1 MEGAATQAA
10 GAATAAA
17 ANINLID
24 LIHQGWY
31 ATYPLIFF
39 SVLMMSIVIERL
51 WTLRGLG
58 SRIQNFTEEVCDH
71 LRRGDLRAASQLIEQ
86 RQTKAPA
93 ARIYAGLLPLIRKG
107 DIEEI
112 LEYGERRR
120 LDEGRLLKRGVWVLG
135 TIGASAP
142 FIGLFGTVIGII
154 KAFHQM
160 AIMGTGGFAVVAAG
174 ISEALIATALG
185 LIVAIIAVIFFNYMQ
200 VRLSNLDTLL
210 RVGLGKVLEAAD
222 LGGVHGSK

>member
-1 MEGAATQAA
+1 MEGAAAT
-10 GAATAAA
+10 AATGAA

-24 LIHQGWY
+24 LINQGWY
-31 ATYPLIFF
+31 ATYPLILF
-39 SVLMMSIVIERL
+39 SVVMTSIVIERL
-51 WTLRGLG
+51 WSMRGLSG
-58 SRIQNFTEEVCDH
+58 GIQNFTEDVCQH
-71 LRRGDLRAASQLIEQ
+71 LRKGDLTSASKLIEASQT
-86 RQTKAPA
+86 RAPA
-93 ARIYAGLLPLIRKG
+93 ARIYLGLLPLIRMG

-120 LDEGRLLKRGVWVLG
+120 LDEGRLLKRDVWILG

-160 AIMGTGGFAVVAAG
+160 AVMGTGGFAVVAAG

-185 LIVAIIAVIFFNYMQ
+185 LIVAIIAVIFFNFLQ
-200 VRLSNLDTLL
+200 VKIGNLDTLL

-222 LGGVHGSK
+222 LGGVHGAK

>member
-1 MEGAATQAA
+1 MEGAAAT
-10 GAATAAA
+10 AATGAA

-24 LIHQGWY
+24 LINQGWY
-31 ATYPLIFF
+31 ATYPLILF
-39 SVLMMSIVIERL
+39 SVVVTSIVIERL
-51 WTLRGLG
+51 WSLRGLSSG
-58 SRIQNFTEEVCDH
+58 IQNFTEDVCQF
-71 LRRGDLRAASQLIEQ
+71 LRKGDLNSAAKLIESSQ
-86 RQTKAPA
+86 IRSPA
-93 ARIYAGLLPLIRKG
+93 ARIYLGLMPLIRKG

-120 LDEGRLLKRGVWVLG
+120 LDEGRLLKRGVWILG
-135 TIGASAP
+135 TIGASSP

-160 AIMGTGGFAVVAAG
+160 AVMGTGGFAVVAAG

-185 LIVAIIAVIFFNYMQ
+185 LIVAIIAVIFFNLMQ
-200 VRLSNLDTLL
+200 VRIANLDTLL

-222 LGGVHGSK
+222 LGGVHGAK

>member
-1 MEGAATQAA
+1 MEGQAAQAATSV
-10 GAATAAA
+10 A
-17 ANINLID
+17 ANINLVD
-24 LIHQGWY
+24 LINQGWY
-31 ATYPLIFF
+31 ATYPLIFLSMITI
-39 SVLMMSIVIERL
+39 SVLIERV
-51 WTLRGLG
+51 WSLRGLG
-58 SRIQNFTEEVCDH
+58 TAIQNFTEEVCDY
-71 LRRGDLRAASQLIEQ
+71 LKNGDLASASDLIEK
-86 RQTKAPA
+86 RRTTAPA

-120 LDEGRLLKRGVWVLG
+120 LDEGRLLKRNIWLLG

-154 KAFHQM
+154 KSFHQM

-174 ISEALIATALG
+174 ISEALVATAVG
-185 LIVAIIAVIFFNYMQ
+185 LIVAIVAVMFFNYMQ
-200 VRLSNLDTLL
+200 VKIANLDTLL

>member
-1 MEGAATQAA
+1 MEGAAAT
-10 GAATAAA
+10 AATGAA

-24 LIHQGWY
+24 LINQGWY
-31 ATYPLIFF
+31 ATYPLILF
-39 SVLMMSIVIERL
+39 SVVVTSIVIERL
-51 WTLRGLG
+51 WSLRGLSSG
-58 SRIQNFTEEVCDH
+58 IQNFTEDVCEY
-71 LRRGDLRAASQLIEQ
+71 LRKGDLNAAAKLIAASQT
-86 RQTKAPA
+86 RAPA
-93 ARIYAGLLPLIRKG
+93 ARIYLGLMPLIRKG

-120 LDEGRLLKRGVWVLG
+120 LDEGRLLKRNIWILG

-160 AIMGTGGFAVVAAG
+160 AVMGTGGFAVVAAG

-185 LIVAIIAVIFFNYMQ
+185 LLVAIIAVIFFNFMQ
-200 VRLSNLDTLL
+200 VKIANLDTLL

-222 LGGVHGSK
+222 LGGVHGAK

>member
-1 MEGAATQAA
+1 MEGEAAN
-10 GAATAAA
+10 AA

-31 ATYPLIFF
+31 ATYPLIVF
-39 SVLMMSIVIERL
+39 SVMVMSVVIERM
-51 WTLRGLG
+51 WSLRGLG
-58 SRIQNFTEEVCDH
+58 GGIQRFTDEVCAH
-71 LRRGDLRAASQLIEQ
+71 LVKGDLPAASELIE
-86 RQTKAPA
+86 RRKAGAPA
-93 ARIYAGLLPLIRKG
+93 ARIYASLLPLIRKG
-107 DIEEI
+107 DVEEI

-120 LDEGRLLKRGVWVLG
+120 LEEGRILKRNVWLLG

-174 ISEALIATALG
+174 ISEALVATAVG
-185 LIVAIIAVIFFNYMQ
+185 LLVAIIAVIFYNWLQ
-200 VRLSNLDTLL
+200 VKIANLDTMM
-210 RVGLGKVLEAAD
+210 RVGLGKVLEAAEI
-222 LGGVHGSK
+222 GGVHGSQ

>member
-1 MEGAATQAA
+1 MEPQA
-10 GAATAAA
+10 AATAATAVA
-17 ANINLID
+17 ANINLLD
-24 LIHQGWY
+24 LIQQGWY

-39 SVLMMSIVIERL
+39 SFIMISIVIERM
-51 WTLRGLG
+51 WSLRGLAT
-58 SRIQNFTEEVCDH
+58 RIQNFTEEVCD
-71 LRRGDLRAASQLIEQ
+71 DLKQGNLEGASQKIEDA
-86 RQTKAPA
+86 RTKAPA

-120 LDEGRLLKRGVWVLG
+120 LDEGRLLKRNIWVLG

-142 FIGLFGTVIGII
+142 FIGLYGTVIGII

-160 AIMGTGGFAVVAAG
+160 AVMGTGGFAVVAAG
-174 ISEALIATALG
+174 ISEALVATAVG
-185 LIVAIIAVIFFNYMQ
+185 LIVAIIAVLFFNYLQ
-200 VRLSNLDTLL
+200 VKISNLDTLL

>member
-1 MEGAATQAA
+1 MDPQA
-10 GAATAAA
+10 GAAAANAAA
-17 ANINLID
+17 ANINLVD
-24 LIHQGWY
+24 LIQQGWY

-39 SVLMMSIVIERL
+39 SVIMICVVIERL
-51 WTLRGLG
+51 WSLRGLATA
-58 SRIQNFTEEVCDH
+58 IQNFTEEVCDH
-71 LRRGDLRAASQLIEQ
+71 LKGGDLAAASELIES
-86 RQTKAPA
+86 RRTKAPA

-120 LDEGRLLKRGVWVLG
+120 LDEGRLLKRNIWLLG

-154 KAFHQM
+154 KSFHQM

-174 ISEALIATALG
+174 ISEALVATAVG
-185 LIVAIIAVIFFNYMQ
+185 LIVAIIAVMFFNYMQ
-200 VRLSNLDTLL
+200 VKISNLDTLL

-222 LGGVHGSK
+222 LGGVHGAQ

>member
-1 MEGAATQAA
+1 MDPQA
-10 GAATAAA
+10 GAAAANAAA
-17 ANINLID
+17 ANINLVD
-24 LIHQGWY
+24 LIQQGWY

-39 SVLMMSIVIERL
+39 SVIMISVVIERL
-51 WTLRGLG
+51 WSLRGLG
-58 SRIQNFTEEVCDH
+58 TAIQNFTEEVCDH
-71 LRRGDLRAASQLIEQ
+71 LKGGDLNAASELIES
-86 RQTKAPA
+86 RRTTAPA

-120 LDEGRLLKRGVWVLG
+120 LDEGRLLKRNIWVLG

-154 KAFHQM
+154 KSFHQM

-174 ISEALIATALG
+174 ISEALVATAVG
-185 LIVAIIAVIFFNYMQ
+185 LIVAIIAVMFFNYMQ
-200 VRLSNLDTLL
+200 VKISNLDTLL

-222 LGGVHGSK
+222 LGGVHGAQ

>member
-1 MEGAATQAA
+1 MEGAAAT
-10 GAATAAA
+10 AATGAA

-24 LIHQGWY
+24 LINQGWY
-31 ATYPLIFF
+31 ATYPLILF
-39 SVLMMSIVIERL
+39 SVVVTSIVIERL
-51 WTLRGLG
+51 WSLRGLSSG
-58 SRIQNFTEEVCDH
+58 IQNFTEDVCQF
-71 LRRGDLRAASQLIEQ
+71 LRKGDLNSAAKLIESSQ
-86 RQTKAPA
+86 IRSPA
-93 ARIYAGLLPLIRKG
+93 ARIYLGLMPLIRKG

-120 LDEGRLLKRGVWVLG
+120 LDEGRLLKRGVWILG
-135 TIGASAP
+135 TIGASSP

-160 AIMGTGGFAVVAAG
+160 AVMGTGGFAVVAAG

-185 LIVAIIAVIFFNYMQ
+185 LIVAIIAVIFFNLMQ
-200 VRLSNLDTLL
+200 VKLANLDTLL

-222 LGGVHGSK
+222 LGGVHGAK

>member
-1 MEGAATQAA
+1 MEPQA
-10 GAATAAA
+10 AATAATQVA
-17 ANINLID
+17 ANINLLD
-24 LIHQGWY
+24 LIQQGWY

-39 SVLMMSIVIERL
+39 SFIMISIVIERM
-51 WTLRGLG
+51 WSLRGLAT
-58 SRIQNFTEEVCDH
+58 RIQNFTEEVCD
-71 LRRGDLRAASQLIEQ
+71 DLKQGNLEAASQKIEESSS
-86 RQTKAPA
+86 KAPA

-120 LDEGRLLKRGVWVLG
+120 LDEGRLLKRNIWVLG

-142 FIGLFGTVIGII
+142 FIGLYGTVIGII

-160 AIMGTGGFAVVAAG
+160 AVMGTGGFAVVAAG
-174 ISEALIATALG
+174 ISEALVATAVG
-185 LIVAIIAVIFFNYMQ
+185 LIVAIVAVLFFNYLQ
-200 VRLSNLDTLL
+200 VKIANLDTLL

-222 LGGVHGSK
+222 LGGVHGGK

>member
-1 MEGAATQAA
+1 MEGQAAQAATSV
-10 GAATAAA
+10 A
-17 ANINLID
+17 ANINLVD
-24 LIHQGWY
+24 LINQGWY
-31 ATYPLIFF
+31 ATYPLIFLSMITI
-39 SVLMMSIVIERL
+39 SVLIERV
-51 WTLRGLG
+51 WSLRGLG
-58 SRIQNFTEEVCDH
+58 TAIQNFTEEVCDY
-71 LRRGDLRAASQLIEQ
+71 LKNGDLASASELIEK
-86 RQTKAPA
+86 RRTTAPA

-120 LDEGRLLKRGVWVLG
+120 LDEGRLLKRNIWLLG

-154 KAFHQM
+154 KSFHQM

-174 ISEALIATALG
+174 ISEALVATAVG
-185 LIVAIIAVIFFNYMQ
+185 LIVAIVAVMFFNYMQ
-200 VRLSNLDTLL
+200 VKIANLDTLL

>member
-1 MEGAATQAA
+1 MEGAAAT
-10 GAATAAA
+10 AATGAA

-31 ATYPLIFF
+31 ATYPLILF
-39 SVLMMSIVIERL
+39 SVVMTSIVIERL
-51 WTLRGLG
+51 WSMRGLSG
-58 SRIQNFTEEVCDH
+58 GIQNFTEDVCQY
-71 LRRGDLRAASQLIEQ
+71 LRKGDLNSASKLIEASQT
-86 RQTKAPA
+86 RAPA
-93 ARIYAGLLPLIRKG
+93 ARIYLGLLPLIRMG

-120 LDEGRLLKRGVWVLG
+120 LDEGRLLKRGVWILG

-160 AIMGTGGFAVVAAG
+160 AVMGTGGFAVVAAG

-185 LIVAIIAVIFFNYMQ
+185 LIVAIIAVIFFNFLQ
-200 VRLSNLDTLL
+200 VKIGNLDTLL

-222 LGGVHGSK
+222 LGGVHGAK

>member
-10 GAATAAA
+10 GAAAAA

-31 ATYPLIFF
+31 ATYPLILF
-39 SVLMMSIVIERL
+39 SVVMMSIVIERM

-58 SRIQNFTEEVCDH
+58 TAIQNFTEDVCNY
-71 LRRGDLRAASQLIEQ
+71 LKRGDLLSASNLIEL

-120 LDEGRLLKRGVWVLG
+120 LDEGRLLKRGVWLLG

-160 AIMGTGGFAVVAAG
+160 AVMGTGGFAVVAAG
-174 ISEALIATALG
+174 ISEALVATALG
-185 LIVAIIAVIFFNYMQ
+185 LLVAIIAVIFFNFLQ
-200 VRLSNLDTLL
+200 VKIANLDTLL

>member
-10 GAATAAA
+10 GAAAAA
-17 ANINLID
+17 ADINLID

-31 ATYPLIFF
+31 ATYPLILF
-39 SVLMMSIVIERL
+39 SVVMMSIVIERM

-58 SRIQNFTEEVCDH
+58 TAIQNFTEDVCNY
-71 LRRGDLRAASQLIEQ
+71 LKRGDLLAASNLIEQ

-120 LDEGRLLKRGVWVLG
+120 LDEGRLLKRGVWLLG

-160 AIMGTGGFAVVAAG
+160 AVMGTGGFAVVAAG
-174 ISEALIATALG
+174 ISEALVATALG
-185 LIVAIIAVIFFNYMQ
+185 LIVAIIAVIFFNFLQ
-200 VRLSNLDTLL
+200 VKIANLDTLL